1 MIRKVALRM
10 PIALTLR
17 TALTILLLPAVITAG
32 NPVQADPVSKE
43 RLAAGKKLAMT
54 RSKGNCLA
62 CHAIDDGEL
71 PGSTGP
77 PLMYMQQRYP
87 ERSELRAQVWDAT
100 VRNPDTMMPPF
111 GRHLILSEDE
121 IDLIVDYIHSL

>member
-1 MIRKVALRM
+1 
-10 PIALTLR
+10 
-17 TALTILLLPAVITAG
+17 
-32 NPVQADPVSKE
+32 
-43 RLAAGKKLAMT
+43 
-54 RSKGNCLA
+54 
-62 CHAIDDGEL
+62 
-71 PGSTGP
+71 
-77 PLMYMQQRYP
+77 MYMQQRYP

>member
-1 MIRKVALRM
+1 M

-17 TALTILLLPAVITAG
+17 TALTILLLPAAIAAG
-32 NPVQADPVSKE
+32 NAVQADPVSKE